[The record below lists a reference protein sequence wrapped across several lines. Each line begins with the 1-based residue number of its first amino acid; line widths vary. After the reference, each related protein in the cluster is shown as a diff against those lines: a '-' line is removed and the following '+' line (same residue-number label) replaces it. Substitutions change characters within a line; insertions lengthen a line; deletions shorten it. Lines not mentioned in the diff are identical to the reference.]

1 MSLLTSGPK
10 EEEASP
16 PRDSDS
22 EEGTANP
29 STTKMENGISI
40 IENAP
45 QVRNANGS
53 FTAVCRSNRSDKMS
67 ALEPGENEVVEVPLD
82 SACESVSKSPVQKD
96 VGPSS
101 RAVDQKGRNTVNG
114 QIEGSYHENL
124 SSSPHSDR
132 ASKVYLKEELR
143 QDTQKFKNEVDML
156 QVELLSVE
164 KEKGLLEKEISHSQ
178 EREKDLL
185 HKNRMLQEELAM
197 VRMERD
203 KIKSQNE
210 ENEKK
215 YPKDTEITKEKYD
228 DVYMTLLRNL
238 ETLNKT
244 VCQYGEKLCVLT
256 AENAMLKC
264 KLESETQNKERLE
277 EELASCH
284 SRLTAAT
291 RDLDERETSRKHLE
305 LAFYTARDEWDHL
318 QDKMNFSMSNLKEN
332 NEILSEKLS
341 KAESKID
348 SLETELHHTRELLRE
363 KTLFLEV
370 VQRDLRQTQC
380 QTEEIEQT
388 YGSDQSKVNP
398 HMGEQESL
406 EQRFC
411 ELQRENMLL
420 RQQLHAAHNKAAQK
434 DETVTNIQ
442 DQLQD
447 IVKQSQAGSDKQS
460 LLLEGKLQELTNE
473 CDRLKETMCHLEKE
487 SAERTVLVRHLQEL
501 ATTLKKQPRPEAFVE
516 VSPCHV
522 NLEDGTGSKKKID
535 QIKSQI
541 DQQKQAL
548 EFPCSKCGRQYAKNQ
563 VVQPESLPKEIIQER
578 YEKLQTKNMRLKQAI
593 VDLKNYMERNM
604 VDRHQADQ
612 YKREIKAKAEQTVA
626 EKFKK
631 INLFL
636 QAYAAQRDN
645 RQELREKE
653 VAAVKREMEL
663 KVKFLESKLHKMK
676 MYQEFNNVELQ
687 KISYSMKLE
696 GEAKKSLA
704 CGPET
709 LHTSFLHPCGSVQ
722 RQAET
727 VHRITKPS
735 STSQITLDIPTA
747 QGPLG
752 LLRRMPLR

>member
-29 STTKMENGISI
+29 STTKVENGISI

-53 FTAVCRSNRSDKMS
+53 FTAVCHSNRSDKMS
-67 ALEPGENEVVEVPLD
+67 ALESGENEVVEVPLD
-82 SACESVSKSPVQKD
+82 SACESISKSPVQKD

-156 QVELLSVE
+156 QVKLLSVE

-185 HKNRMLQEELAM
+185 HKNRMWQEELAM

-215 YPKDTEITKEKYD
+215 YPKDTEMMKEKY

-238 ETLNKT
+238 ETLTKT
-244 VCQYGEKLCVLT
+244 VCQYGEQLCVLT

-291 RDLDERETSRKHLE
+291 RDLDESETSRKHLE
-305 LAFYTARDEWDHL
+305 LAFCTARDEWDHL
-318 QDKMNFSMSNLKEN
+318 QDKMNFHMSNLKEN

-363 KTLFLEV
+363 KTFLEV

-380 QTEEIEQT
+380 QMKEIEQT

-398 HMGEQESL
+398 HMGKQESL

-487 SAERTVLVRHLQEL
+487 RT
-501 ATTLKKQPRPEAFVE
+501 
-516 VSPCHV
+516 
-522 NLEDGTGSKKKID
+522 
-535 QIKSQI
+535 I

-626 EKFKK
+626 EQFKK

-636 QAYAAQRDN
+636 QAYAARRDK

>member
-1 MSLLTSGPK
+1 
-10 EEEASP
+10 
-16 PRDSDS
+16 
-22 EEGTANP
+22 
-29 STTKMENGISI
+29 
-40 IENAP
+40 
-45 QVRNANGS
+45 
-53 FTAVCRSNRSDKMS
+53 MS

-284 SRLTAAT
+284 SRLTATT

-442 DQLQD
+442 DQLRD

-612 YKREIKAKAEQTVA
+612 CKREIKAKAEQTVA

>member
-1 MSLLTSGPK
+1 
-10 EEEASP
+10 
-16 PRDSDS
+16 
-22 EEGTANP
+22 
-29 STTKMENGISI
+29 
-40 IENAP
+40 
-45 QVRNANGS
+45 
-53 FTAVCRSNRSDKMS
+53 
-67 ALEPGENEVVEVPLD
+67 
-82 SACESVSKSPVQKD
+82 
-96 VGPSS
+96 
-101 RAVDQKGRNTVNG
+101 
-114 QIEGSYHENL
+114 
-124 SSSPHSDR
+124 
-132 ASKVYLKEELR
+132 
-143 QDTQKFKNEVDML
+143 ML

-178 EREKDLL
+178 EREKDLP

-215 YPKDTEITKEKYD
+215 YLKDMEIMKEKYD
-228 DVYMTLLRNL
+228 DVYMTLLLNL
-238 ETLNKT
+238 ETLTKT
-244 VCQYGEKLCVLT
+244 VSQYGEKLCVLT

-291 RDLDERETSRKHLE
+291 RDLDESETSRKHLE
-305 LAFYTARDEWDHL
+305 LALYTARHKWDHL
-318 QDKMNFSMSNLKEN
+318 QDKMNFYMSNLKEN

-370 VQRDLRQTQC
+370 VPRDLRQTQC
-380 QTEEIEQT
+380 QTKEIEQT

-398 HMGEQESL
+398 HMGKQESL

-487 SAERTVLVRHLQEL
+487 SAERT
-501 ATTLKKQPRPEAFVE
+501 
-516 VSPCHV
+516 
-522 NLEDGTGSKKKID
+522 
-535 QIKSQI
+535 I

-626 EKFKK
+626 EQFKK

-636 QAYAAQRDN
+636 QAYAAQRDK
-645 RQELREKE
+645 RQELREKQ

-676 MYQEFNNVELQ
+676 MYQEFDNVELQ
-687 KISYSMKLE
+687 KISYSMKLK

-735 STSQITLDIPTA
+735 STSQVYGQNGTAVSVHKQSLDRGH
-747 QGPLG
+747 QGPVWE
-752 LLRRMPLR
+752 RT

>member
-1 MSLLTSGPK
+1 
-10 EEEASP
+10 
-16 PRDSDS
+16 
-22 EEGTANP
+22 
-29 STTKMENGISI
+29 
-40 IENAP
+40 
-45 QVRNANGS
+45 
-53 FTAVCRSNRSDKMS
+53 
-67 ALEPGENEVVEVPLD
+67 
-82 SACESVSKSPVQKD
+82 
-96 VGPSS
+96 
-101 RAVDQKGRNTVNG
+101 
-114 QIEGSYHENL
+114 
-124 SSSPHSDR
+124 
-132 ASKVYLKEELR
+132 
-143 QDTQKFKNEVDML
+143 ML

-164 KEKGLLEKEISHSQ
+164 KEKGLPEKEISHSQ
-178 EREKDLL
+178 EREKDLP

-215 YPKDTEITKEKYD
+215 YLKDMEIMKEKYD
-228 DVYMTLLRNL
+228 DVYMTLLLNL
-238 ETLNKT
+238 ETLTKT
-244 VCQYGEKLCVLT
+244 VSQYGEKLCVLT

-291 RDLDERETSRKHLE
+291 RDLDESETSRKHLE
-305 LAFYTARDEWDHL
+305 LAFYTARHKWDHL
-318 QDKMNFSMSNLKEN
+318 QDKMNFYMSNLKEN

-370 VQRDLRQTQC
+370 VQRDLRQTQR
-380 QTEEIEQT
+380 QTKEIEQT

-398 HMGEQESL
+398 HMGKQESL

-487 SAERTVLVRHLQEL
+487 SAERT
-501 ATTLKKQPRPEAFVE
+501 
-516 VSPCHV
+516 
-522 NLEDGTGSKKKID
+522 
-535 QIKSQI
+535 I

-612 YKREIKAKAEQTVA
+612 YKQEIKAKAEQTVA
-626 EKFKK
+626 EQFKK

-636 QAYAAQRDN
+636 QAYAAQRDK

-676 MYQEFNNVELQ
+676 MYQEFDNVELQ

-735 STSQITLDIPTA
+735 STSQTPTKDA
-747 QGPLG
+747 TTV
-752 LLRRMPLR
+752 RREETTHRYYMAA